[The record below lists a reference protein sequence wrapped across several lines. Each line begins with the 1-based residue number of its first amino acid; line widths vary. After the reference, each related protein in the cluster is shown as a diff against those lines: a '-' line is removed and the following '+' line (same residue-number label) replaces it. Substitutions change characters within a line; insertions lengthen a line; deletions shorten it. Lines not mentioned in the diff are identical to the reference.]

1 MADLVTIRMN
11 VQILVLVRK
20 DTNVGIPLVVIVVK
34 TSTNVQ
40 LKDINA
46 IEMLTVLIFSAD
58 TTVYVTLV
66 MKVMANDVLMWTSA
80 SKIPAIIILYVEI
93 FQALINAS
101 NVQPAIVTMDR
112 GVLISMNVILVP
124 ISAIAMLDVKIEKE
138 HIVANVKLVIL
149 VMAEHVAM
157 LMNVQLGN
165 INVIVMLAVKITMVV
180 TIVNVTLVLK
190 AMAKV
195 AVM

>member
-1 MADLVTIRMN
+1 MN

-20 DTNVGIPLVVIVVK
+20 DTNVGIPWVVIVVK
-34 TSTNVQ
+34 ISTNVQ
-40 LKDINA
+40 LKDINV
-46 IEMLTVLIFSAD
+46 IEMRTVLIFSVD

-80 SKIPAIIILYVEI
+80 SRIPAIIILYVEI

-101 NVQPAIVTMDR
+101 NVQPVIGPMDL

-124 ISAIAMLDVKIEKE
+124 INAIAMLDVKIEKE
-138 HIVANVKLVIL
+138 LIVANVRLVIL
-149 VMAEHVAM
+149 AMVEHVAM

-165 INVIVMLAVKITMVV
+165 INVIVMLAV
-180 TIVNVTLVLK
+180 
-190 AMAKV
+190 
-195 AVM
+195 

>member
-1 MADLVTIRMN
+1 MWMN
-11 VQILVLVRK
+11 ALILVLVRK
-20 DTNVGIPLVVIVVK
+20 DTNVGIPWVVIVVK
-34 TSTNVQ
+34 TSTNAQ
-40 LKDINA
+40 LKGINA
-46 IEMLTVLIFSAD
+46 IEMLTVLIFAAD

-195 AVM
+195 AAM

>member
-66 MKVMANDVLMWTSA
+66 MKVMANDVQFHHYLLA
-80 SKIPAIIILYVEI
+80 ISK
-93 FQALINAS
+93 S
-101 NVQPAIVTMDR
+101 K
-112 GVLISMNVILVP
+112 VILEQYF
-124 ISAIAMLDVKIEKE
+124 INFIRAKRNDQMLY
-138 HIVANVKLVIL
+138 
-149 VMAEHVAM
+149 
-157 LMNVQLGN
+157 
-165 INVIVMLAVKITMVV
+165 
-180 TIVNVTLVLK
+180 
-190 AMAKV
+190 
-195 AVM
+195 